1 MISLFF
7 LTTCPDDFLY
17 FLSDLSR
24 LLFRCFSLLPSVET
38 CLSSISKED
47 SSWDCIC
54 FASFLDTVSDIVCA
68 RAISPLKSPQEQERS
83 AVDDRVSPALLSQS
97 AFSRFIESCR
107 NALARP
113 LNSARPF
120 SKALKSSG
128 LADCL
133 IESLE
138 DEVLFELL
146 VRNVDDDVAVFDES
160 FDSLLAADF
169 KAVLL
174 DISTCSEDFFLDC

>member
-1 MISLFF
+1 MFLF
-7 LTTCPDDFLY
+7 T
-17 FLSDLSR
+17 S
-24 LLFRCFSLLPSVET
+24 SVET
-38 CLSSISKED
+38 CLSSVPKED

-54 FASFLDTVSDIVCA
+54 FASFLDTVSDMVCA

-97 AFSRFIESCR
+97 VFSRFIESCR

-174 DISTCSEDFFLDC
+174 DISTGSEDFFLDC